1 VTILPVPE
9 FVKLR
14 RGGQLPMRDKPF
26 KVSAMARARTNDRF
40 DIAVI
45 GGGATGYA
53 AALSAARSG
62 FETAL
67 FAPPARIPP
76 GRTAALFHGSIAM
89 LEHFGVWLQLAGNA
103 APLASM
109 RLVDATARLI
119 RAPEVTF
126 HASEIGLPVFGYNI
140 ANADLVEAFQNQA
153 ARQERLTI
161 LADPVSAIEPRAD
174 DVKLAFGN
182 EQKTSA
188 RLVIGA
194 DGGRSLT
201 RQAAGIATRDWDYA
215 QAALATTLAV
225 EYPHEDISTEFH
237 TEAGPFTLV
246 PLPGRR
252 MSLVWVDRPDAAE
265 AAAKSAEPDF
275 NAEVE
280 RKARSIV
287 GRMTV
292 DSERAVFP
300 LRAMLAERFAASR
313 IMLVGE
319 AAHVFPP
326 IGAQGLNLGFR
337 DIEALDRILPRH
349 RDDPVDTPALEAY
362 HRARQADIR
371 SRTFAVDLL
380 NRSLL
385 TGFLPFQAL
394 RGVALALAGS
404 VPPLR
409 RILMKQ
415 GLAARS

>member
-1 VTILPVPE
+1 MTRNPTP
-9 FVKLR
+9 
-14 RGGQLPMRDKPF
+14 D
-26 KVSAMARARTNDRF
+26 RTQ
-40 DIAVI
+40 IAVI

-67 FAPPARIPP
+67 FAPPARFPP
-76 GRTAALFHGSIAM
+76 GRTAALFHGSIAL
-89 LEHFGVWLQLAGNA
+89 LEHFGIWPDLAGNA

-109 RLVDATARLI
+109 RLIDATGRLI

-126 HASEIGLPVFGYNI
+126 HATEIGLPAFGYNI
-140 ANADLVEAFQNQA
+140 ANADLVGAFQKQA
-153 ARQERLTI
+153 ATQPRLTI
-161 LADPVSAIEPRAD
+161 HSEPVSAIEPRPD
-174 DVKLAFGN
+174 DVQLAFGDG
-182 EQKTSA
+182 QKASA

-194 DGGRSLT
+194 DGGRSRS

-215 QAALATTLAV
+215 QAALVTTLSV
-225 EYPHEDISTEFH
+225 EYPHQDISTEFH
-237 TEAGPFTLV
+237 TETGPFTLV

-252 MSLVWVDRPDAAE
+252 MSLVWVDRPEAAE
-265 AAAKSAEPDF
+265 AAALLPETDF

-280 RKARSIV
+280 RKARSV
-287 GRMTV
+287 FGRMSL

-337 DIEALDRILPRH
+337 DIEALDPILPRF
-349 RDDPVDTPALEAY
+349 REDPGNAMALEAY
-362 HRARQADIR
+362 HRARQGDIR
-371 SRTFAVDLL
+371 SRTYAVDLL

-394 RGVALALAGS
+394 RGVALSLAS
-404 VPPLR
+404 SLPPLR
-409 RILMKQ
+409 RALMRQ

>member
-1 VTILPVPE
+1 MPMPE

-14 RGGQLPMRDKPF
+14 RGRQLPMRNKRF
-26 KVSAMARARTNDRF
+26 KVSTMARARTNDCF

-62 FETAL
+62 FATAL
-67 FAPPARIPP
+67 FAPPVHIPP

-89 LEHFGVWLQLAGNA
+89 LEHFGVWPQLAGNA
-103 APLASM
+103 APLVSI

-140 ANADLVEAFQNQA
+140 ANADLVAAFEEQA

-161 LADPVSAIEPRAD
+161 LADPVTAIEPQPD
-174 DVKLAFGN
+174 DVQLAFGKRR
-182 EQKTSA
+182 KTSA

-194 DGGRSLT
+194 DGGRSKA
-201 RQAAGIATRDWDYA
+201 RQAAGIATRDWNYA
-215 QAALATTLAV
+215 QAALVTTLTI

-237 TEAGPFTLV
+237 TETGPFTLV

-252 MSLVWVDRPDAAE
+252 VSLVWVDRPEIAA
-265 AAAKSAEPDF
+265 AAAKSTESDF

-280 RKARSIV
+280 CKARSLL
-287 GRMTV
+287 GAMSL
-292 DSERAVFP
+292 DSERAVFA
-300 LRAMLAERFAASR
+300 LRAMLAERFAANR

-337 DIEALDRILPRH
+337 DIEALDRILPRY
-349 RDDPVDTPALEAY
+349 RDDPGEVPALEAY

-371 SRTFAVDLL
+371 SRTYAVDLL

-385 TGFLPFQAL
+385 TGFLPFQAV

-404 VPPLR
+404 LPPLR
-409 RILMKQ
+409 RVLMRQ

>member
-1 VTILPVPE
+1 MPE
-9 FVKLR
+9 FFQLR
-14 RGGQLPMRDKPF
+14 RSAGLPAGHRAY
-26 KVSAMARARTNDRF
+26 KVSCMARTRTIDHF
-40 DIAVI
+40 EIAVI
-45 GGGATGYA
+45 GGGATGYG
-53 AALSAARSG
+53 AALSAARCG

-67 FAPPARIPP
+67 FAPPARFPP
-76 GRTAALFHGSIAM
+76 GRTAALLHGSIAM
-89 LEHFGVWLQLAGNA
+89 LEHFGVWPDLAGNA
-103 APLASM
+103 APLAAM

-126 HASEIGLPVFGYNI
+126 HACEIGLPAFGYNI
-140 ANADLVEAFQNQA
+140 ANADLVAAFQKQA

-161 LADPVSAIEPRAD
+161 LADPVSAIEPQPD
-174 DVKLAFGN
+174 SVNLAFGKRR
-182 EQKTSA
+182 KTSV

-194 DGGRSLT
+194 DGGRSLA
-201 RQAAGIATRDWDYA
+201 RHAAGIATRDWDYA
-215 QAALATTLAV
+215 QAALVTTLAV

-237 TEAGPFTLV
+237 TETGPFTLV

-252 MSLVWVDRPDAAE
+252 MSLVWVDRPDIAE

-275 NAEVE
+275 NAEIE
-280 RKARSIV
+280 RKACSIL
-287 GRMTV
+287 GKMTV

-349 RDDPVDTPALEAY
+349 RDDPGAEAALETY
-362 HRARQADIR
+362 HRARQGDIR

-404 VPPLR
+404 LPPLR
-409 RILMKQ
+409 RVLMRQ

>member
-1 VTILPVPE
+1 
-9 FVKLR
+9 
-14 RGGQLPMRDKPF
+14 
-26 KVSAMARARTNDRF
+26 MARARTIDRF
-40 DIAVI
+40 EIAVV

-53 AALSAARSG
+53 AALTAARSG

-89 LEHFGVWLQLAGNA
+89 LEHFGVWPELAGNA

-119 RAPEVTF
+119 RAPEVIF
-126 HASEIGLPVFGYNI
+126 HASEIGLPAFGYNI
-140 ANADLVEAFQNQA
+140 ANADLVEAFQKQA
-153 ARQERLTI
+153 ARQKRLTI
-161 LADPVSAIEPRAD
+161 LADPVTAIEPQPD
-174 DVKLAFGN
+174 GVNLAFGKG
-182 EQKTSA
+182 QKTSA

-194 DGGRSLT
+194 DGGRSLA
-201 RQAAGIATRDWDYA
+201 RRAAGIATRDWDYA
-215 QAALATTLAV
+215 QAALVTTLAI

-237 TEAGPFTLV
+237 TETGPFTLV
-246 PLPGRR
+246 PLAGRR
-252 MSLVWVDRPDAAE
+252 MSLVWIDRPDVAGV
-265 AAAKSAEPDF
+265 AAKSAEPAF

-280 RKARSIV
+280 KKARSIV
-287 GRMTV
+287 GQMSV

-337 DIEALDRILPRH
+337 DIEALERILPRH
-349 RDDPVDTPALEAY
+349 RDDPGDASALQAY
-362 HRARQADIR
+362 HRARQGDVR
-371 SRTFAVDLL
+371 SRTYAVDLL

-385 TGFLPFQAL
+385 TGFLPFHAL

-404 VPPLR
+404 LPPLR

-415 GLAARS
+415 GLAMRGQG

>member
-1 VTILPVPE
+1 LPVPE
-9 FVKLR
+9 FIKLR
-14 RGGQLPMRDKPF
+14 RGGQLPMRTKTF
-26 KVSAMARARTNDRF
+26 KVSVMARARKNDRVEV
-40 DIAVI
+40 AVI
-45 GGGATGYA
+45 GGGATGNA
-53 AALSAARSG
+53 AALTAARSG
-62 FETAL
+62 FATAL
-67 FAPPARIPP
+67 FAPPARFPP

-89 LEHFGVWLQLAGNA
+89 LEHFGVWPDLAGSA

-109 RLVDATARLI
+109 RLVDATNRLI

-126 HASEIGLPVFGYNI
+126 HASEIGLPAFGYNI
-140 ANADLVEAFQNQA
+140 ANADLVAAFQKQA
-153 ARQERLTI
+153 SGQARLTI
-161 LADPVSAIEPRAD
+161 YAEPVTAIEPKSD
-174 DVKLAFGN
+174 DVKLAFG
-182 EQKTSA
+182 KGKKASA

-194 DGGRSLT
+194 DGGRSPA
-201 RQAAGIATRDWDYA
+201 RHAAGIATRDWDYA
-215 QAALATTLAV
+215 QAALVTTLSV
-225 EYPHEDISTEFH
+225 EYPHGDISTEFH
-237 TEAGPFTLV
+237 TQAGPFTLV

-252 MSLVWVDRPDAAE
+252 VSLVWVDRPDAAE
-265 AAAKSAEPDF
+265 AAANSAESDF

-337 DIEALDRILPRH
+337 DIEALDPILPRF
-349 RDDPVDTPALEAY
+349 REDPGNALALAAY
-362 HRARQADIR
+362 HRARQGDIR
-371 SRTFAVDLL
+371 SRTFAVDML

-385 TGFLPFQAL
+385 TGFLPVQAL
-394 RGVALALAGS
+394 RGMALALAGS
-404 VPPLR
+404 VAPLR
-409 RILMKQ
+409 RVLMRQ

>member
-1 VTILPVPE
+1 
-9 FVKLR
+9 
-14 RGGQLPMRDKPF
+14 
-26 KVSAMARARTNDRF
+26 MASARTVDRF

-45 GGGATGYA
+45 GGGATGYG

-62 FETAL
+62 FATAL
-67 FAPPARIPP
+67 FAPSARFAP

-89 LEHFGVWLQLAGNA
+89 LEHFGVWPDLAGNA

-109 RLVDATARLI
+109 RLVDATSRLI

-126 HASEIGLPVFGYNI
+126 HAREIGLPAFGYNI
-140 ANADLVEAFQNQA
+140 ANADLVAAFQKQA
-153 ARQERLTI
+153 ARQARLTI
-161 LADPVSAIEPRAD
+161 HGDPVTAIEPRTD
-174 DVKLAFGN
+174 EVTLTFGKGR
-182 EQKTSA
+182 KTSA
-188 RLVIGA
+188 SLVIGA
-194 DGGRSLT
+194 DGGRSLA
-201 RQAAGIATRDWDYA
+201 RPAAGIATRDWDYA
-215 QAALATTLAV
+215 QAALVTTLSI
-225 EYPHEDISTEFH
+225 EHPHEDISSEFH
-237 TEAGPFTLV
+237 TENGPFTLV

-252 MSLVWVDRPDAAE
+252 MSLVWVDRPDVAD
-265 AAAKSAEPDF
+265 AAANMSGQDF
-275 NAEVE
+275 NARVE

-287 GRMTV
+287 GQMSL

-337 DIEALDRILPRH
+337 DIEALDRILPGFRG
-349 RDDPVDTPALEAY
+349 DPGEAPALEAY
-362 HRARQADIR
+362 HRARQGDIR

-385 TGFLPFQAL
+385 TGFLPVQAL
-394 RGVALALAGS
+394 RGMALALAGS

-409 RILMKQ
+409 RALMRQ

>member
-1 VTILPVPE
+1 
-9 FVKLR
+9 
-14 RGGQLPMRDKPF
+14 
-26 KVSAMARARTNDRF
+26 MARARTDDHF
-40 DIAVI
+40 EIAII

-53 AALSAARSG
+53 AALTAARAG

-67 FAPPARIPP
+67 FAPLVRFPP
-76 GRTAALFHGSIAM
+76 GRTAALLQGSVAL
-89 LEHFGVWLQLAGNA
+89 LEHLGVWPDLADNA

-109 RLVDATARLI
+109 RLIDATARLI

-126 HASEIGLPVFGYNI
+126 HASEIGLQAFGYNI

-153 ARQERLTI
+153 ARQARLTI
-161 LADPVSAIEPRAD
+161 HTDPVTAIEPQPD
-174 DVKLAFGN
+174 GVKLAFG
-182 EQKTSA
+182 KGKKASA

-194 DGGRSLT
+194 DGGRSPA
-201 RQAAGIATRDWDYA
+201 RHAAGIATRDWDYG
-215 QAALATTLAV
+215 QAALVTTLSV

-237 TEAGPFTLV
+237 TETGPFTLV
-246 PLPGRR
+246 PLPGQR
-252 MSLVWVDRPDAAE
+252 MSLVWVDRPDVAD

-275 NAEVE
+275 NDEIE
-280 RKARSIV
+280 RKAGSIL
-287 GRMTV
+287 GRMSL

-337 DIEALDRILPRH
+337 DIEALDRILPRY
-349 RDDPVDTPALEAY
+349 RDDPGDASALEAY
-362 HRARQADIR
+362 HRARQGDVR
-371 SRTFAVDLL
+371 SRTYAVDLL

-394 RGVALALAGS
+394 RGVALALAGWLS
-404 VPPLR
+404 PLR